1 MFETRFVRR
10 QSFFQTCIVCLLFT
24 IPVYGRAVSVSTKVG
39 KISGYTENLQA
50 DGQAKT
56 ISKFMGIPFA
66 ETTAGQNRFL
76 KPIPKAPFNSTFD
89 ATGGPIACIQSSKE
103 AAQRISKITN
113 FSEDCLNLNV
123 YVPHDFTTNVSLPVM
138 IWIYGGGFNDG
149 ASALYRADVL
159 TAFTNVIVVT
169 INYRLG
175 MFGFLQSDDG
185 KLPGNQ
191 GLWDQHL
198 AIKWVH
204 DNIAPFTG
212 NPGQVTIF
220 GESAGGASVLFQ
232 ALYPGNKGYFQRV
245 IAESGS
251 PLANWATIQ
260 GPNAKSFAKRVG
272 CDSSS
277 DWIAC
282 LRSKST
288 SQLQIPR
295 IATDPLHFYP
305 AVDGDFVAEIPEDIL
320 YGNSSKSSAARQFY
334 SSLDILSGVNNYDG
348 ALYMSSVWPF
358 LLGYTNI
365 DSPKIT
371 RDQLD
376 NIVILDT
383 VNSILSPKDN
393 RTRDILQKVVIF
405 EYTNWTD
412 PDSFES
418 TRTSTVSLS
427 SDVGF
432 FSPAIRAAQAHA
444 MAQNGKTYFYEFSVP
459 VKNHVLKTPT
469 WITGSNHADE
479 IRYVLCEPLLGSNA
493 STFTEDDKRV
503 SRAVATLWTNFAKS
517 GNPNTPED
525 ATKYIHTTWPEYTM
539 TSQNYFQI
547 SYQMSLFSVKD
558 YFYAKRMSLWSELIP
573 KIRKVADINDNVH
586 IPQFDLSGIIFGK

>member
-1 MFETRFVRR
+1 MFETRHR
-10 QSFFQTCIVCLLFT
+10 QSLFQTCFVCLFFT
-24 IPVYGRAVSVSTKVG
+24 IPVYGRTVIVSTKVG
-39 KISGYTENLQA
+39 KISGYTKDLQA
-50 DGQAKT
+50 DGKAKT

-76 KPIPKAPFNSTFD
+76 KPIPKAPFNNTFD
-89 ATGGPIACIQSSKE
+89 ATGGPIGCIQSSNK

-220 GESAGGASVLFQ
+220 GESACGASVLFQ
-232 ALYPGNKGYFQRV
+232 ALYPGNKEYFQRV

-260 GPNAKSFAKRVG
+260 EPNAKLFAKSVG
-272 CDSSS
+272 CDRSSN
-277 DWIAC
+277 WVAC
-282 LRSKST
+282 IRSKST

-295 IATDPLHFYP
+295 TASNALHFRP

-320 YGNSSKSSAARQFY
+320 YGNNSKSSAAREFY
-334 SSLDILSGVNNYDG
+334 SSLDILSGVNNKDG
-348 ALYMSSVWPF
+348 ALLMLALWPRV
-358 LLGYTNI
+358 LGYSDLN
-365 DSPKIT
+365 SPKIT
-371 RDQLD
+371 RDQLN
-376 NIVILDT
+376 NIVVPHTIDDIL
-383 VNSILSPKDN
+383 LPKDN
-393 RTRDILQKVVIF
+393 RTRDILQKLLIF

-427 SDVGF
+427 SDAGF

-459 VKNHVLKTPT
+459 IKNHDIKETPS
-469 WITGSNHADE
+469 WIIGSNHADE
-479 IRYVLCEPLLGSNA
+479 LRFVLCEPLFGSNE

-503 SRAVATLWTNFAKS
+503 SRAVATLWSNFAKS

-525 ATKYIHTTWPEYTM
+525 ATKYIHATWPEYTM
-539 TSQNYFQI
+539 TSQKYFQI

-573 KIRKVADINDNVH
+573 KIRKIVINDNVH
-586 IPQFDLSGIIFGK
+586 IPHFDLSGIIFGK